1 VRLDG
6 VVLGVALRQRA
17 GAEDAAGSRPIYKNN
32 INHYL
37 KNWQAGPG

>member
-6 VVLGVALRQRA
+6 VVRGVALRQRA
-17 GAEDAAGSRPIYKNN
+17 DAEDAAGSRLIYKNN

-37 KNWQAGPG
+37 ISWQDGPV